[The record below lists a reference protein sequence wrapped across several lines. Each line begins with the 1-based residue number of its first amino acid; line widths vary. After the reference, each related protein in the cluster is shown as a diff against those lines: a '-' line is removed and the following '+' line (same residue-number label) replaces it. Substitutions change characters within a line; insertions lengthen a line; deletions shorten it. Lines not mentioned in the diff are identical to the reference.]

1 MLQKLNKKTKKVN
14 FNKKKYF
21 LKVRELI
28 EELKMGFYNIDP
40 NALLAISNSALLD
53 NTKHTDKTI
62 KQLKTSLNTELNSSA
77 IGLNTESINNFSIW
91 GNKNSDY
98 NLKPTT
104 AAMEKNAPYFSAD
117 QLGTILTS
125 TFLTPATAGNTDATD
140 TLSGLNLG
148 LNTYLNKMWM
158 SIQKFDN
165 DLTRLN
171 LGVAIPG
178 GNSSS
183 GSFWGNNGKNPL
195 TSSEKLDRKLK
206 LIDEYCAKTGKDI
219 DTNTIKQ
226 KYLMNPDDGIKYCDG
241 IIKKFNPNTVK
252 SIVDSLYKEDLKTK
266 AENGKSISDSWVK
279 SVQDATL
286 NKPNINTFGV
296 SSANI
301 LDVISSFISNKSVL
315 NGSVKF
321 KDIFADKNVYN
332 QISQIIEQKANEM
345 LETVSNEDTKKN
357 IRIKL
362 KALKSST
369 TTDKINAFYQLYDVL
384 RNTEST
390 QMDKNANENYGSEAL
405 NISLNDAQNQYASQK
420 NKYEHRR
427 VLNTKI

>member
-53 NTKHTDKTI
+53 NSNDTDITI
-62 KQLKTSLNTELNSSA
+62 KRLNASLNTELNSSA

-252 SIVDSLYKEDLKTK
+252 SIVNSLYKEDLKTK

-279 SVQDATL
+279 SVQDATFD
-286 NKPNINTFGV
+286 KPSINTFGLN
-296 SSANI
+296 SSNI
-301 LDVISSFISNKSVL
+301 LDVIAAFISNKDVL

-321 KDIFADKNVYN
+321 KDIFKDKNVYN
-332 QISQIIEQKANEM
+332 QIAQTLVQKANEM
-345 LETVSNEDTKKN
+345 LGSVSNEVTKRN
-357 IRIKL
+357 IRTKL
-362 KALKSST
+362 RAVKSAT
-369 TTDKINAFYQLYDVL
+369 TSDKINAFYQLYDVL
-384 RNTEST
+384 RNAETV
-390 QMDKNANENYGSEAL
+390 MLDKNAYTNYGAGNLGSSNEAH
-405 NISLNDAQNQYASQK
+405 NQ
-420 NKYEHRR
+420 
-427 VLNTKI
+427 